1 MPECRSSL
9 HRVQLQM
16 LDLASTMQS
25 SAMPAG
31 SSSGIVQ
38 DLHVL
43 ALFRG
48 NRIENG
54 HPHSFFSKGET
65 KDAFPR

>member
-1 MPECRSSL
+1 
-9 HRVQLQM
+9 M

-38 DLHVL
+38 DLDVL

-54 HPHSFFSKGET
+54 HSHSFFSKGET

>member
-1 MPECRSSL
+1 
-9 HRVQLQM
+9 M

-38 DLHVL
+38 DLDVL

-54 HPHSFFSKGET
+54 HSQSFFSKGET